1 MRKFVFTILS
11 LSLFCLY
18 SCDDGDVITVELE
31 FDETFSACGETDLV
45 LYKTKSTPSESLSI
59 VINNLSIADLLEVG
73 DDNTLKLEK
82 TGAFNYRIY
91 SNETLPSNLFCND
104 VPPADIKIMND
115 YEDASANATF
125 TTTLVEDDDDGI
137 LAELEDI
144 NGNGDLTDDDTDGDG
159 LPNYIDAD
167 DDGDNVLTKDEA
179 PDPNSDNILDD
190 ALDTDDDGVPNYLD
204 ADDDGDGID
213 TRDEETDSQD
223 QNPGNDVTNSDVGA
237 DYLNKD
243 VTNVDTPVATA
254 YRNHTI
260 KQTYTVTLLV
270 TEISLEG
277 LISID
282 EHDFGLLSNGALT
295 NSRSVT
301 PDFN

>member
-1 MRKFVFTILS
+1 MRKLVFTLLS
-11 LSLFCLY
+11 ISLLFSY
-18 SCDDGDVITVELE
+18 SCDDGDVITFELE
-31 FDETFSACGETDLV
+31 FDETFSACGESNLV
-45 LYKTKSTPSESLSI
+45 LFKTKNTPSESLSI
-59 VINNLSIADLLEVG
+59 AINNLTVEDLLEVG
-73 DDNTLKLEK
+73 DDNTLVLTK

-104 VPPADIKIMND
+104 IPPAEIKIIQDYND
-115 YEDASANATF
+115 NSVNATF
-125 TTTLVEDDDDGI
+125 NTILIEDDQDGV
-137 LAELEDI
+137 LAILEDI

-159 LPNYIDAD
+159 LPNYIDTD

-179 PDPNSDNILDD
+179 PDQNGDTILDD
-190 ALDTDDDGVPNYLD
+190 ALDTDADGIPNYLD

-223 QNPGNDVTNSDVGA
+223 QNPGNDVTNSDIGA

-243 VTNVDTPVATA
+243 VANTGTPVATA

-260 KQTYTVTLLV
+260 KQTYTVTLMI
-270 TEISLEG
+270 TEISLEI
-277 LISID
+277 ISID
-282 EHDFGLLSNGALT
+282 AFDFGLLNNGSLT
-295 NSRSVT
+295 GSRTVS